1 MRLRSTAASS
11 PACTVVLPA
20 GKGPA
25 LAVRP
30 SGKASQERI
39 ACRKGGG
46 RTAVGLGGR
55 RRCANQQNTCRCV
68 CVHTCLLEGHVRG
81 WARRG
86 WGQGEGRG
94 KRGGGG
100 RGKVKRI
107 RRHLAPF
114 CWCSCRASR
123 PALAAPGCFMCT
135 ASEHTAWGRH
145 RMMPG
150 HAFRFP
156 HTTVASR
163 IFQQFCTRSGTAYGS
178 NIHGHATPCF
188 VRNSSRGAA
197 WSPIRRGLCTTSW
210 MMAQEE
216 VRSQRSGRAPAGC
229 SHRSARRPLGQISGP
244 APPQGRP
251 APDAP
256 AGPPSPFQLASL
268 PAPIGTRLPFSRTDG
283 AHISHMRSSDHRT
296 ECSYPFQ

>member
-1 MRLRSTAASS
+1 MCKSAKYLS
-11 PACTVVLPA
+11 
-20 GKGPA
+20 
-25 LAVRP
+25 VRVR
-30 SGKASQERI
+30 AHI
-39 ACRKGGG
+39 
-46 RTAVGLGGR
+46 
-55 RRCANQQNTCRCV
+55 
-68 CVHTCLLEGHVRG
+68 LLEGHVRG

-94 KRGGGG
+94 KRGGEREGEADQ
-100 RGKVKRI
+100 K
-107 RRHLAPF
+107 APRTF
-114 CWCSCRASR
+114 LLVLMQGEQTRLGSARLLHVHRLRAHRLGPPQDDAR
-123 PALAAPGCFMCT
+123 PCLQIPSHHG
-135 ASEHTAWGRH
+135 
-145 RMMPG
+145 
-150 HAFRFP
+150 RFP
-156 HTTVASR
+156 NLSTVLHSVWNGIRLQHTR
-163 IFQQFCTRSGTAYGS
+163 PC
-178 NIHGHATPCF
+178 NPCF

-229 SHRSARRPLGQISGP
+229 SHRSARRPPGQISGP